1 MNSSFKKELMYSN
14 MFKAI
19 IPSYVNYYFILK
31 NLNKKKI
38 FLPGCL
44 IVKALILVTSLL
56 PLALAEEIETRYPVP
71 GLSPVTVN
79 RDACELVVFA
89 TTKLVASS
97 ITSIVKIWGKPPS
110 NPGAQT
116 T

>member
-1 MNSSFKKELMYSN
+1 M
-14 MFKAI
+14 
-19 IPSYVNYYFILK
+19 
-31 NLNKKKI
+31 